1 MKRIVAIA
9 LFAAMVVFAGCQ
21 RNEYRPVSKK
31 GQLTL
36 SVSCKSDDFVDKP
49 MVKSS
54 LGINTDNFTVVIA
67 KLLDEWGESSD
78 WKQTWTLGEFPSVLE
93 LAPGTFKIVVASPEA
108 ERTSTDNPTFYVEK
122 EFTIV
127 ENVVTPLELVCG
139 ITNMKVSL
147 APTANFFSELERYT
161 VTVYADYEGIDEPV
175 SVSWTEADFA
185 ADAQGNM
192 TTSKIAY
199 LEPVPFSI
207 MVTGN
212 RRIDGSDAALKEP
225 IKISDVSAKDHH
237 ILNIDVQVTGE
248 VDTKVSFITIDSS
261 LNTPQDVPVF
271 VPGFEEIPIPD
282 EPEEGGDPAPEEPH
296 IDAPSLKW
304 DANPEFEIVHVKKST
319 QQLDKEMNLVILCP
333 GKIQEFVIYPS
344 ENFHEAIKI
353 VTGGPVELDLVNN
366 ETLYTAFAPESGMYL
381 PTGDD
386 LRGKGEVEFNLGTLA
401 ALIPIVAN
409 TPGDIT
415 VFSLYLKDE
424 LGQVY
429 EKDILFETVE

>member
-1 MKRIVAIA
+1 
-9 LFAAMVVFAGCQ
+9 
-21 RNEYRPVSKK
+21 
-31 GQLTL
+31 
-36 SVSCKSDDFVDKP
+36 
-49 MVKSS
+49 
-54 LGINTDNFTVVIA
+54 
-67 KLLDEWGESSD
+67 
-78 WKQTWTLGEFPSVLE
+78 
-93 LAPGTFKIVVASPEA
+93 
-108 ERTSTDNPTFYVEK
+108 
-122 EFTIV
+122 
-127 ENVVTPLELVCG
+127 
-139 ITNMKVSL
+139 MKVSL

-207 MVTGN
+207 MVTGT
-212 RRIDGSDAALKEP
+212 RRIDGSDAALKEA
-225 IKISDVSAKDHH
+225 IVVSDVSAKDHH

-248 VDTKVSFITIDSS
+248 IDTKVSFITLDTS
-261 LNTPQDVPVF
+261 LNTPKDVPVD

-282 EPEEGGDPAPEEPH
+282 EPEEGGDPTPEEPRVE
-296 IDAPSLKW
+296 APTLRW
-304 DANPEFEIVHVKKST
+304 DANPDFETVHVSKSS
-319 QQLDKEMNLVILCP
+319 QKLDKEMNLVILCP

-344 ENFHEAIKI
+344 ENFHDAIKI

-366 ETLYTAFAPESGMYL
+366 ENLYTAFAPESGMYL

-386 LRGKGEVEFNLGTLA
+386 LRGKEEVEFNLGTLA